1 MQKAGQ
7 EGAEGG
13 GGGVDKWAEEHH
25 VLGEAGAPHHVADR
39 MRLERR
45 NHENAQADDG
55 DQRGCGRAAEERAN
69 ELHTATVRGDLQL
82 LRNCVKDVPVSD
94 FSHLDTSLWIFQER
108 RLI

>member
-13 GGGVDKWAEEHH
+13 GGGVDKWAKEHH
-25 VLGEAGAPHHVADR
+25 VLGEAGAPHHVANR
-39 MRLERR
+39 VRLERR

-69 ELHTATVRGDLQL
+69 ELHTAYGTGRPGRIAKYPVRCA
-82 LRNCVKDVPVSD
+82 R
-94 FSHLDTSLWIFQER
+94 I
-108 RLI
+108 